1 MSPGERPEQTA
12 CLLTHSDAA
21 YVLGAL
27 SPMERLE
34 YERHLPTCE
43 ACRRSVA
50 QLAGVP
56 GLLGRVPVEA
66 VEDPA
71 PEDPVPPAVL
81 PALVARVRREQR
93 RRTVLLSL
101 GAAAAVAAVAVGAA
115 AFQANHDDGR
125 YPQAVPTT
133 ASPSV
138 APFRDMDVVVN
149 YGMTA
154 QVSLTP
160 GAEGTSLLVNCD
172 YAKSQEGHTRSY
184 RYDLVLVTRDGVA
197 HPTMRWRAG
206 PGDVKRGIAGWS
218 PIKLADIA
226 RVEVLGERGD
236 TILKLKL

>member
-12 CLLTHSDAA
+12 CLLAHSDAS

-43 ACRRSVA
+43 PCRRSVA

-56 GLLGRVPVEA
+56 GLLGRVPVSA

-115 AFQANHDDGR
+115 AFQANQDDGR
-125 YPQAVPTT
+125 SPEAVPTT

-138 APFRDMDVVVN
+138 APFREMKVVEDW
-149 YGMTA
+149 GMAA
-154 QVSLTP
+154 QVSLTSED
-160 GAEGTSLLVNCD
+160 GGTNVQVNCTYPD
-172 YAKSQEGHTRSY
+172 ESASTGHAY
-184 RYDLVLVTRDGVA
+184 HYVLVAFTRDGGS
-197 HPTMRWRAG
+197 RWVTDWWAA
-206 PGDVKRGIAGWS
+206 PGDPPKLIPGFTGIQ
-218 PIKLADIA
+218 LADMTK
-226 RVEVLGERGD
+226 VEVQSDHGTPILR
-236 TILKLKL
+236 LKL

>member
-12 CLLTHSDAA
+12 CLLAHSDAA

-27 SPMERLE
+27 SPTERLE

-43 ACRRSVA
+43 TCRRSVA

-56 GLLGRVPVEA
+56 GLLARVPVEA

-115 AFQANHDDGR
+115 AFQANHDDSR
-125 YPQAVPTT
+125 APEATPTSV
-133 ASPSV
+133 SPRV
-138 APFRDMDVVVN
+138 AEFQDMDVVKDW
-149 YGMTA
+149 GMTA
-154 QVSLTP
+154 QVSLTSES
-160 GAEGTSLLVNCD
+160 GGTSVRVICTYPD
-172 YAKSQEGHTRSY
+172 ESAGTGHAY
-184 RYDLVLVTRDGVA
+184 HYELIAFTRDGKSKAVMDWWA
-197 HPTMRWRAG
+197 A
-206 PGDVKRGIAGWS
+206 PGDEPKRITGFTGTQIADMT
-218 PIKLADIA
+218 K
-226 RVEVLGERGD
+226 VEVQSEHGTPILR
-236 TILKLKL
+236 LKL